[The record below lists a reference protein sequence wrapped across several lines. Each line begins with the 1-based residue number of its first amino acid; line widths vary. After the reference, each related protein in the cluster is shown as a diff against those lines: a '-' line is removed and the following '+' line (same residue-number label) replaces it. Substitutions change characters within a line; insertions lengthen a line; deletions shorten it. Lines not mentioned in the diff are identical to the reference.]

1 MTSRAKVITVTIV
14 RSVNLYHHILN
25 QRTLVKER
33 NIFQIKDRE
42 GRERLNQLVA
52 NSLKPLVAPS
62 REGYRWGKVHIA
74 SGWPKDVE
82 DNIEEGKAG

>member
-1 MTSRAKVITVTIV
+1 MVTVV
-14 RSVNLYHHILN
+14 RSVNHILN

-52 NSLKPLVAPS
+52 NSLKPLVTPS